1 MQVTPT
7 VAIHSEKLHKS
18 VFDRCFIRGWKSS
31 HGEKISNVCRAENAE
46 SGTMKMRRLCVFC
59 GSKVGTDER
68 YRAAAINFGKLLV
81 RENIG
86 LVYGGG
92 SIGLMGV
99 IADAVLAEGGEVIG
113 VIPASLATEEL
124 LHPGVADMRVVSSM
138 HARKALM
145 AELSDAFVAMPGG
158 FGTFEEFFEVV
169 TWSQLGLHRKLTGL
183 LNVGGYYD
191 PLVRLVD
198 HAVQEGFIKPKHRG
212 LLVIEERPDVLLS
225 RLDRES
231 AIVESK

>member
-1 MQVTPT
+1 M
-7 VAIHSEKLHKS
+7 
-18 VFDRCFIRGWKSS
+18 R
-31 HGEKISNVCRAENAE
+31 
-46 SGTMKMRRLCVFC
+46 MRRLCVFC

-68 YRAAAINFGKLLV
+68 YRAAAIDFGKLLV
-81 RENIG
+81 REKVG

-99 IADAVLAEGGEVIG
+99 IADSVLADGGEVIG
-113 VIPASLATEEL
+113 VIPESLATEEL

-212 LLVIEERPDVLLS
+212 LLVIEERPDVLLG

>member
-1 MQVTPT
+1 MT
-7 VAIHSEKLHKS
+7 L
-18 VFDRCFIRGWKSS
+18 
-31 HGEKISNVCRAENAE
+31 
-46 SGTMKMRRLCVFC
+46 RRLCVFC

-68 YRAAAINFGKLLV
+68 YRQAAVELGRLLV
-81 RENIG
+81 GEKIG

-92 SIGLMGV
+92 SVGLMGV

-113 VIPASLATEEL
+113 VIPESLATEEL

-169 TWSQLGLHRKLTGL
+169 TWSQLRLHRKLTGL

-198 HAVQEGFIKPKHRG
+198 HAVQEGFIKPKHRE
-212 LLVIEERPDVLLS
+212 LLVVEERPDVLLS
-225 RLDRES
+225 RLARES
-231 AIVESK
+231 VIDESK

>member
-1 MQVTPT
+1 MT
-7 VAIHSEKLHKS
+7 SL
-18 VFDRCFIRGWKSS
+18 
-31 HGEKISNVCRAENAE
+31 
-46 SGTMKMRRLCVFC
+46 RRLCVFC
-59 GSKVGTDER
+59 GSKIGTDER
-68 YRAAAINFGKLLV
+68 YQTAAIDLGRLLV
-81 RENIG
+81 HEGIG

-113 VIPASLATEEL
+113 VIPESLATEEL

-145 AELSDAFVAMPGG
+145 AELSDAFIAMPGG

-169 TWSQLGLHRKLTGL
+169 TWSQLNLHHKLTGL

-225 RLDRES
+225 RLAAETVVDEP
-231 AIVESK
+231 K

>member
-1 MQVTPT
+1 MSLRQ
-7 VAIHSEKLHKS
+7 
-18 VFDRCFIRGWKSS
+18 
-31 HGEKISNVCRAENAE
+31 
-46 SGTMKMRRLCVFC
+46 LCVFC
-59 GSKVGTDER
+59 GSKVGSDER
-68 YRAAAINFGKLLV
+68 YRMAAVELGQLLA
-81 RENIG
+81 RKGIG

-113 VIPASLATEEL
+113 VIPESLATEEL
-124 LHPGVADMRVVSSM
+124 LHPGVTEMHVVSSM

-145 AELSDAFVAMPGG
+145 AELSDAFVALPGG

-198 HAVQEGFIKPKHRG
+198 HAVQEGFIKLKHRS
-212 LLVIEERPDVLLS
+212 LLRLLHFRWPRPPRFLGVVGFFETLVL
-225 RLDRES
+225 RGPR
-231 AIVESK
+231 SKPVAGR

>member
-1 MQVTPT
+1 MT
-7 VAIHSEKLHKS
+7 KL
-18 VFDRCFIRGWKSS
+18 
-31 HGEKISNVCRAENAE
+31 
-46 SGTMKMRRLCVFC
+46 RRLCVFC

-68 YRAAAINFGKLLV
+68 YRTAAVDLGRLLV
-81 RENIG
+81 RERIG

-113 VIPASLATEEL
+113 VIPESLATEEL
-124 LHPGVADMRVVSSM
+124 LHPGVADMRVVGSM

-145 AELSDAFVAMPGG
+145 AELSDAFIAMPGG

-169 TWSQLGLHRKLTGL
+169 TWSQLKLHHKLTGL

-198 HAVQEGFIKPKHRG
+198 HAVQEGFIKPQHRS
-212 LLVIEERPDVLLS
+212 LLVIEERPEMLLN
-225 RLDRES
+225 RLAAETVVDEP
-231 AIVESK
+231 K

>member
-1 MQVTPT
+1 MRNELMTN
-7 VAIHSEKLHKS
+7 L
-18 VFDRCFIRGWKSS
+18 
-31 HGEKISNVCRAENAE
+31 
-46 SGTMKMRRLCVFC
+46 RRLCVFC

-68 YRAAAINFGKLLV
+68 YRSAAVDLGRLLV
-81 RENIG
+81 RKGIG

-113 VIPASLATEEL
+113 VIPESLATEEL

-145 AELSDAFVAMPGG
+145 AELSDAFIAMPGG

-169 TWSQLGLHRKLTGL
+169 TWSQLKLHHKLTGL

-198 HAVQEGFIKPKHRG
+198 HAVQEGFIKPKHRS
-212 LLVIEERPDVLLS
+212 LLVIEERPDVLLG
-225 RLDRES
+225 RLAAETVVDEP
-231 AIVESK
+231 K

>member
-1 MQVTPT
+1 MT
-7 VAIHSEKLHKS
+7 SL
-18 VFDRCFIRGWKSS
+18 
-31 HGEKISNVCRAENAE
+31 
-46 SGTMKMRRLCVFC
+46 RRLCVFC
-59 GSKVGTDER
+59 GSKIGTDER
-68 YRAAAINFGKLLV
+68 YRAAAVELGKLLV
-81 RENIG
+81 REGIG

-113 VIPASLATEEL
+113 VIPESLATEEL
-124 LHPGVADMRVVSSM
+124 LHPGVADMRVVASM

-145 AELSDAFVAMPGG
+145 AELSDAFIAMPGG

-169 TWSQLGLHRKLTGL
+169 TWSQLKLHHKLTGL

-212 LLVIEERPDVLLS
+212 LLVIEERPEVLLS
-225 RLDRES
+225 RLAAETVVDEP
-231 AIVESK
+231 K

>member
-1 MQVTPT
+1 MT
-7 VAIHSEKLHKS
+7 HL
-18 VFDRCFIRGWKSS
+18 
-31 HGEKISNVCRAENAE
+31 
-46 SGTMKMRRLCVFC
+46 RRLCVFC
-59 GSKVGTDER
+59 GSKVGTDVR
-68 YRAAAINFGKLLV
+68 YRTAAADLGRLLV
-81 RENIG
+81 REGIG

-113 VIPASLATEEL
+113 VIPESLATEEL
-124 LHPGVADMRVVSSM
+124 RHPGVADMRVVSSM

-145 AELSDAFVAMPGG
+145 AELSDAFIAMPGG

-169 TWSQLGLHRKLTGL
+169 TWSQLKLHHKLTGL

-198 HAVQEGFIKPKHRG
+198 HAVQEGFIKPKHRS
-212 LLVIEERPDVLLS
+212 LLVIEERPEVLLS
-225 RLDRES
+225 RLAAETVVDEP
-231 AIVESK
+231 K

>member
-1 MQVTPT
+1 MT
-7 VAIHSEKLHKS
+7 L
-18 VFDRCFIRGWKSS
+18 
-31 HGEKISNVCRAENAE
+31 
-46 SGTMKMRRLCVFC
+46 RRLCVFC
-59 GSKVGTDER
+59 GSKVGSDER
-68 YRAAAINFGKLLV
+68 YRAAAVDLGRLLV
-81 RENIG
+81 AKKIG

-92 SIGLMGV
+92 SVGLMGV
-99 IADAVLAEGGEVIG
+99 IADAVLADGGEVIG
-113 VIPASLATEEL
+113 VIPESLATEEL

-169 TWSQLGLHRKLTGL
+169 TWSQLRLHRKLTGL

-198 HAVQEGFIKPKHRG
+198 HAVQEGFIKPKHRS
-212 LLVIEERPDVLLS
+212 LLVVEERPEML
-225 RLDRES
+225 LDRLVRES
-231 AIVESK
+231 IVVESK

>member
-1 MQVTPT
+1 MT
-7 VAIHSEKLHKS
+7 I
-18 VFDRCFIRGWKSS
+18 
-31 HGEKISNVCRAENAE
+31 
-46 SGTMKMRRLCVFC
+46 RRLCVFC
-59 GSKVGTDER
+59 GSKVGIDER
-68 YRAAAINFGKLLV
+68 YRVAAVELGRLLV
-81 RENIG
+81 REKIG

-99 IADAVLAEGGEVIG
+99 IADAVLAEEGEVVG
-113 VIPASLATEEL
+113 VIPESLANEEL
-124 LHPGVADMRVVSSM
+124 LHPRVADMRVVATM

-198 HAVQEGFIKPKHRG
+198 HAVQEGFIKPKHRS

-225 RLDRES
+225 RLDCES
-231 AIVESK
+231 VIVEPK

>member
-1 MQVTPT
+1 M
-7 VAIHSEKLHKS
+7 
-18 VFDRCFIRGWKSS
+18 
-31 HGEKISNVCRAENAE
+31 
-46 SGTMKMRRLCVFC
+46 MRRLCVFC
-59 GSKVGTDER
+59 GSKIGIDER
-68 YRAAAINFGKLLV
+68 YRAAAIELGRLLV
-81 RENIG
+81 HEKIG

-92 SIGLMGV
+92 SVGLMGV

-113 VIPASLATEEL
+113 VIPESLATAEL
-124 LHPGVADMRVVSSM
+124 LHPGVKDMRVVASM

-183 LNVGGYYD
+183 LNVGGFYD

-198 HAVQEGFIKPKHRG
+198 HAVQEGFIKPKHRE
-212 LLVIEERPDVLLS
+212 LLVIEERPDMLLS
-225 RLDRES
+225 RLSRES
-231 AIVESK
+231 IVIAPK

>member
-1 MQVTPT
+1 MT
-7 VAIHSEKLHKS
+7 IL
-18 VFDRCFIRGWKSS
+18 
-31 HGEKISNVCRAENAE
+31 
-46 SGTMKMRRLCVFC
+46 RRLCVFC
-59 GSKVGTDER
+59 GSKVGTDDR
-68 YRAAAINFGKLLV
+68 YRAAATEFGQLLV
-81 RENIG
+81 REGIG

-92 SIGLMGV
+92 SVGLMGV
-99 IADAVLAEGGEVIG
+99 IADAVLGEGGEVIG
-113 VIPASLATEEL
+113 VIPESLATEEL
-124 LHPGVADMRVVSSM
+124 LHPRVTDMRVVPSM

-145 AELSDAFVAMPGG
+145 AELSDGFVAMPGG

-225 RLDRES
+225 RLAQES
-231 AIVESK
+231 VVDEPK

>member
-1 MQVTPT
+1 MQSQPRVFKLCDHLPLTLGP
-7 VAIHSEKLHKS
+7 SPRRGEGRDEK
-18 VFDRCFIRGWKSS
+18 
-31 HGEKISNVCRAENAE
+31 
-46 SGTMKMRRLCVFC
+46 TMMALRRLCVFC

-68 YRAAAINFGKLLV
+68 YRAAAVELGQRLV
-81 RENIG
+81 HERIG

-113 VIPASLATEEL
+113 VIPESLATEEL
-124 LHPGVADMRVVSSM
+124 LHPRVTEMHVVASM

-145 AELSDAFVAMPGG
+145 AELSDAFVALPGG

-198 HAVQEGFIKPKHRG
+198 HAVQEGFIKPKHRT
-212 LLVIEERPDVLLS
+212 LLLIEERPEVLLS
-225 RLDRES
+225 RLATES
-231 AIVESK
+231 VVDEPK

>member
-1 MQVTPT
+1 M
-7 VAIHSEKLHKS
+7 
-18 VFDRCFIRGWKSS
+18 
-31 HGEKISNVCRAENAE
+31 
-46 SGTMKMRRLCVFC
+46 MRRLCVFC

-68 YRAAAINFGKLLV
+68 YRAAAAELGRLLV
-81 RENIG
+81 REKIG

-92 SIGLMGV
+92 SVGLMGV
-99 IADAVLAEGGEVIG
+99 IADAVLAEAGEVIG
-113 VIPASLATEEL
+113 VIPQSLATKEL
-124 LHPGVADMRVVSSM
+124 LHPGVTEMHVVASM

-145 AELSDAFVAMPGG
+145 AELSDAFVALPGG

-198 HAVQEGFIKPKHRG
+198 HAVQEGFIKAKHRS
-212 LLVIEERPDVLLS
+212 LLIVEEQPDVLLS
-225 RLDRES
+225 HLARES
-231 AIVESK
+231 AIDEAK

>member
-1 MQVTPT
+1 MT
-7 VAIHSEKLHKS
+7 SL
-18 VFDRCFIRGWKSS
+18 
-31 HGEKISNVCRAENAE
+31 
-46 SGTMKMRRLCVFC
+46 RRLCVFC

-68 YRAAAINFGKLLV
+68 YQTAAVELGRLMV
-81 RENIG
+81 REGIG

-99 IADAVLAEGGEVIG
+99 IADAVLSEGGEVIG
-113 VIPASLATEEL
+113 VIPESLATEEL
-124 LHPGVADMRVVSSM
+124 LHPGVADMRVVNSM

-145 AELSDAFVAMPGG
+145 AELSDAFIAMPGG

-169 TWSQLGLHRKLTGL
+169 TWSQLKLHHKMTGL

-225 RLDRES
+225 RLAAETVVDEP
-231 AIVESK
+231 K